1 MLLIKLNRIIRH
13 LALPASLALH
23 LNSRMLAPVAK
34 VGEVRH
40 SLCNA
45 SLILDRVV
53 RGRFASPVGLVSID
67 HFINVCVCVF
77 VRIVSIYYYHQI
89 LSQHTDRAR
98 KQTSFN

>member
-67 HFINVCVCVF
+67 HFINVCVF
-77 VRIVSIYYYHQI
+77 VRIVSNYYYHQI